1 MEIHHL
7 DAEDV
12 IAVTEE
18 FLTRLGY
25 VPTVLRGGGLALL
38 ESAVA
43 RAQMAAYYAQADL
56 FGQAAALANGIAFN
70 DAFVDGNKRSAF
82 AACVTF
88 LRVNNG
94 RPLAANAHLELAK
107 QLVALH
113 EMTDRSQ
120 ADVLLAE
127 WLRARAEGQ

>member
-1 MEIHHL
+1 MKVHYL

-12 IAVTEE
+12 IAVTDE

-25 VPTVLRGGGLALL
+25 VPAVLRGGGSELL

-43 RAQMAAYYAQADL
+43 RAQMAAHYAQADL
-56 FGQAAALANGIAFN
+56 FGQAAALANGIALN
-70 DAFVDGNKRSAF
+70 HPFVDGNKRSAF

-88 LRVNNG
+88 LRVNG
-94 RPLAANAHLELAK
+94 RPLAEDAHLELAK

-113 EMTDRSQ
+113 ETTDRSQ
-120 ADVLLAE
+120 ADMLLAD
-127 WLRARAEGQ
+127 WLRTRAEAR